1 MFFYA
6 SAIVFLVAYLM
17 GSIPFGFL
25 ICMYNGVDIRTK
37 GSHNIGATNV
47 TRVMG
52 STYGRLC
59 FALDFLK
66 GLFAVV
72 CVGGPLGRALG
83 VGTDWGCIVGA
94 AAAVVGHIYPFWLG
108 FKGGKGVATS
118 IGVLFG
124 LAIWPVIIALLVW
137 YAVYR
142 KTLIVSVASLATAA
156 AAPLAAVLVR
166 WLGIERISWHAI
178 LLMFILGGLIWWRHR
193 ENIVRLIHGEEN
205 AFRKK

>member
-6 SAIVFLVAYLM
+6 SAIIFLLAYLM

-25 ICMYNGVDIRTK
+25 ICLYNGVDIRTK
-37 GSHNIGATNV
+37 GSRNIGATNV

-52 STYGRLC
+52 ATYGRLC
-59 FALDFLK
+59 FLMDFLK
-66 GLFAVV
+66 GALAVWW
-72 CVGGPLGRALG
+72 VGGPMGRALG
-83 VGTDWGCIVGA
+83 VGADWGCILA
-94 AAAVVGHIYPFWLG
+94 AAGAVVGHIYPFWLG

-118 IGVLFG
+118 IGVLLG
-124 LAIWPVIIALLVW
+124 LAFWPVIISLLVW

-156 AAPLAAVLVR
+156 AAPLAAVAMRLIG
-166 WLGIERISWHAI
+166 WERISWHTI
-178 LLMFILGGLIWWRHR
+178 LLMFILGGLIFWRHR
-193 ENIVRLIHGEEN
+193 ENIARLIEGKEN